1 MSEEAEEQK
10 LPTHLEYILNNTA
23 IIPIFFLLFF
33 VRPEG
38 GYLQRI
44 EFILFL
50 IQYDNGEWD
59 GLLLENIFIWE
70 ITSLLP
76 LLIIIPLL
84 FYRERVSA
92 GINNFVIAQ
101 ITKAVIEEFDKDS
114 DETLSKEEYQG
125 LFSAMMEDPYRDVQ
139 KHIDSDALFDKYD
152 SNKDGKLDG
161 DEISSLILEL
171 FDPFRTE
178 EPIQESSSMSGTVKS
193 APSEDEMQKLDRL
206 YKEGY
211 LSEERYERLK
221 QDLNR

>member
-10 LPTHLEYILNNTA
+10 LHSLEYILNNTA

-33 VRPEG
+33 VRPAEG
-38 GYLQRI
+38 YIQRI

-92 GINNFVIAQ
+92 GINNIVIAQ

-171 FDPFRTE
+171 FHVVRNEATPSSGD
-178 EPIQESSSMSGTVKS
+178 EPVKVDSGK
-193 APSEDEMQKLDRL
+193 DEIQKLDRL
-206 YKEGY
+206 YNEGY
-211 LSEERYERLK
+211 LSKERYERLK
-221 QDLNR
+221 QDLSR